1 VDDEETRCFSIFP
14 LCSSTV
20 TEDAGENSILGS
32 DSIQLRGLGYKIV
45 LVAAWKGM
53 PRGPYHEGDIIEEVH
68 WVLL

>member
-1 VDDEETRCFSIFP
+1 M
-14 LCSSTV
+14 

-45 LVAAWKGM
+45 LVAAWKAM
-53 PRGPYHEGDIIEEVH
+53 SRGPYHEGDIIEEVH